1 MVCHRGVDG
10 SPGQRHRLSLIHRQS
25 HIEVWLSP
33 IDKLVPRGGRHTVI
47 VGIGALL
54 VPRKYE
60 LFLVNRSG
68 RLEVLPSDLELIYG
82 MLIVCLEKF
91 GPSHA
96 QMSM

>member
-10 SPGQRHRLSLIHRQS
+10 SPGQRHRLSLIHRQT
-25 HIEVWLSP
+25 HVEVWLAA
-33 IDKLVPRGGRHTVI
+33 IDLLVAGGCRRAVI
-47 VGIGALL
+47 VCIGALL

-60 LFLVNRSG
+60 VFIVNRIG
-68 RLEVLPSDLELIYG
+68 LLEVLFTNLELIYG

-91 GPSHA
+91 WPSHA